1 MAKPVKKK
9 PFQEAIEELLTEYGA
24 KDWCIIARGDNM
36 KILGGDSH
44 EFQAKFWAAGTGD
57 PTKKMSDDVCA
68 SLLLA
73 DLEFLRAAILDF
85 LLPK

>member
-24 KDWCIIARGDNM
+24 KDWCIIARGDNV
-36 KILGGDSH
+36 KILHGDKT

-57 PTKKMSDDVCA
+57 VDKKMSDDVCA

-73 DLEFLRAAILDF
+73 DLEFLRAAILSF
-85 LLPK
+85 LLPQ